1 MPSARYIFRIA
12 SNVLRYCQGARDEEF
27 EECVLDCDIS
37 LVLTTQIGF
46 VAIVEHAPPH
56 KEA

>member
-1 MPSARYIFRIA
+1 MA
-12 SNVLRYCQGARDEEF
+12 SKVPRYCQGARDEEV

-37 LVLTTQIGF
+37 RVLTTQIGL